1 MDSSQT
7 ATDYKSYFHDKFVDL
22 FKTFVKTC
30 HEKVTTEQTKNDL
43 SKIIS
48 LFDKLN
54 YEKIIVKI
62 AGNTKL
68 QESLLYL
75 LKNDFSEEVLNKLI
89 TKDDKSWTVMP
100 SLYID
105 KIFYSLNSFEDKNEV
120 YKQLYSLHI
129 CGFTYTK
136 VIESINNGDPNSFN
150 PFVSVGK
157 VSENMDVKT
166 LFEGVETK
174 NISAFEMI
182 MENFVS
188 QQMDSKMANYMN
200 NIKEDDVNS
209 AANKLSEALNSDKFK
224 SSNQTTEVLCDML
237 GQIKSEVISIGKTAD
252 DQSKGKKGVEQI
264 LGIAQKVASNM
275 MGKIKEQKIDVMDL
289 WNTTSNLAQSTTN
302 SDALKYVD
310 TLIRSN
316 IQKTLVKNQEQQS
329 QGQQGQ
335 VAKEEESTQGD
346 GQDEESRR
354 RAHRERERRERKERK
369 EKK

>member
-30 HEKVTTEQTKNDL
+30 HERVTNEETKKDL

-54 YEKIIVKI
+54 YEKIITKI

-105 KIFYSLNSFEDKNEV
+105 KIFYSLNSFEDKNEI

-136 VIESINNGDPNSFN
+136 VIDSINNGDPNSFN

-157 VSENMDVKT
+157 VSENMDIKT

-209 AANKLSEALNSDKFK
+209 AASKLNEALNSEKFK
-224 SSNQTTEVLCDML
+224 SSSQTTEVLCDML
-237 GQIKSEVISIGKTAD
+237 GQIKSEVISIGKTGD

-316 IQKTLVKNQEQQS
+316 IQKTLTKNQEQQQAPS
-329 QGQQGQ
+329 DAVVENPQKS
-335 VAKEEESTQGD
+335 KED
-346 GQDEESRR
+346 
-354 RAHRERERRERKERK
+354 ERRERKLRKERK
-369 EKK
+369 ERRDKAQ